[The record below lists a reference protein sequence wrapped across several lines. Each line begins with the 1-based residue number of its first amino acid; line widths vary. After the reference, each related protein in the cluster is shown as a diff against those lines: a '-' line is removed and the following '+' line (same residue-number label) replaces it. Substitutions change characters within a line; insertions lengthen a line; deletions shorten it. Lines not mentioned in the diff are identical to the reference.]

1 MRSLSSKQVPCKGLW
16 VRVPLPPHW
25 SQYLSLCKCLI
36 FFLTK
41 WTCYTSCMEE
51 VIRWHTH
58 EHAAPK
64 STDWYLALGIIAV
77 AGAATSFI
85 LGNILF
91 SILIIVGALSLS
103 LHAAR
108 PHKETAVEINQ
119 RGLVLNETLY
129 PYESLE
135 SFWVEEN
142 ESMPKL
148 FIKSERTLV
157 PQLIIFLEDTAPEIV
172 HEYLLEHL
180 EEEEMTEPFT
190 QKIAE
195 FFGF

>member
-1 MRSLSSKQVPCKGLW
+1 M
-16 VRVPLPPHW
+16 
-25 SQYLSLCKCLI
+25 
-36 FFLTK
+36 
-41 WTCYTSCMEE
+41 
-51 VIRWHTH
+51 
-58 EHAAPK
+58 PK
-64 STDWYLALGIIAV
+64 SADWYWALGIIAV

-91 SILIIVGALSLS
+91 SILIVVGALSLG

-108 PHKETAVEINQ
+108 PHKEIAVEINR

-129 PYESLE
+129 PYDSLE

-148 FIKSERTLV
+148 FIKLERALV
-157 PQLIIFLEDTAPEIV
+157 PQLMIFIEDIDPDAV
-172 HEYLLEHL
+172 RDFLLEHL
-180 EEEEMTEPFT
+180 EEEETAEPFT
-190 QKIAE
+190 ERIAE